1 MSNICQAGG
10 ALFGK
15 KSSFFL
21 KFGQMSKKEEWR
33 NIEKHW
39 LNCPRTSK
47 ILTFSQAELLILVIF
62 DVWSLILRWSVIFSK
77 SDLSIFDLIKLCDL
91 KWSLISWSG
100 EFTILVHFVKV
111 IFWSWSL
118 ICRVQNFLILVRR
131 KPGLLYS
138 LRGTVIR
145 VFFKTTPLPPPLF
158 FYYPLHP
165 IITPTTFLIYYPLPK
180 MITHSTFSFFSDFV
194 FSLVL
199 NTNFFY
205 FRSG

>member
-77 SDLSIFDLIKLCDL
+77 SDLSIFDL
-91 KWSLISWSG
+91 WSHQTLWS
-100 EFTILVHFVKV
+100 EV
-111 IFWSWSL
+111 IFDLL
-118 ICRVQNFLILVRR
+118 IWGVHDLSPFCKSDLLILIFDLQSSELFDLSSQ
-131 KPGLLYS
+131 KTGPGHSNACGLDVLTAS
-138 LRGTVIR
+138 SNVHLNLG
-145 VFFKTTPLPPPLF
+145 LNLF
-158 FYYPLHP
+158 
-165 IITPTTFLIYYPLPK
+165 
-180 MITHSTFSFFSDFV
+180 HS
-194 FSLVL
+194 
-199 NTNFFY
+199 Y
-205 FRSG
+205 F

>member
-77 SDLSIFDLIKLCDL
+77 SDLSIFDL
-91 KWSLISWSG
+91 WSHQTLWS
-100 EFTILVHFVKV
+100 EV
-111 IFWSWSL
+111 IFDLL
-118 ICRVQNFLILVRR
+118 IWGVHDLSPFCKSDLLILIFDLQSSELFDLSSQKTGPAKKAGAFPYMMSFVV
-131 KPGLLYS
+131 S
-138 LRGTVIR
+138 LQHLQ
-145 VFFKTTPLPPPLF
+145 K
-158 FYYPLHP
+158 
-165 IITPTTFLIYYPLPK
+165 
-180 MITHSTFSFFSDFV
+180 STFQALFPPTSCVSKIFV
-194 FSLVL
+194 GVQ
-199 NTNFFY
+199 Y
-205 FRSG
+205 RQIVFRFEKFMQKCPL